1 MSSPKQSESDVDDES
16 SRAMPEWPSE
26 VSESESFWVVCGGIG
41 WEGCMGSPLGAAVDD
56 VAFVVA
62 ALAAAAL

>member
-26 VSESESFWVVCGGIG
+26 VSESESFWVVWGGIG
-41 WEGCMGSPLGAAVDD
+41 WEGCMGAAVAAVDD